1 MSTVINL
8 PQGQSLGGSIGN
20 TLGSI
25 IAQQGAATIAAMEAA
40 RFQKIQ
46 NSIASAPDRNTAVA
60 IATQLPFKNMQEF
73 EHTMKY
79 LDQYHPQSEAAT
91 VDFKSYDDRGNEVTT
106 AMSRKDTRRFG
117 PQTKQKQEEV
127 YQLNPTTG
135 KYESYGMNVA
145 GNIESN
151 QTTPGASALDNMAMD
166 NKRADAAALKTSND
180 DSRLQAKDAF
190 QMELQASN
198 AYNTRLINALGGST
212 QFDPTSGSI
221 SMVPGSIPYDKLG
234 AYRDGTFKA
243 GKLLKESNYDAGKA
257 LEKFFAGNKVAT
269 DLATPPPEPPPVPKP
284 VPKESFWKH
293 PIDNTIKALTPD
305 AKVPE
310 NKTPVPAPQ
319 LQKAPATAD
328 FPELRAAIKGVPLR
342 VEPNPPEDPHNP
354 TIFYPKTAADMG
366 SIPEG
371 GTYLNPK
378 DGLHYV
384 KTASVA
390 PPVVENIQ
398 TSGSKGEVAPN
409 LKGGKETG
417 QLLGPIDIEKEIK
430 IAPGILSPAGKI
442 KDMDKAVREVERL
455 RAVVDRVYEQ
465 DKVRDGGLVSDD
477 YKKAVKALHS
487 LTTPM
492 GEDAQGSTP
501 SVIKDVKPSPTVI
514 VGPPLG
520 VQKNGDPYVLDIPTD
535 GKFYQNVIYRDGYDR
550 FMVDAQ
556 GNRISVDDIFN
567 KKGK

>member
-151 QTTPGASALDNMAMD
+151 QTTPGATALDNIAAD
-166 NKRADAAALKTSND
+166 NARSDNTARDAKNNEA
-180 DSRLQAKDAF
+180 RLQLSSRIGANKAV
-190 QMELQASN
+190 QSTLV
-198 AYNTRLINALGGST
+198 TALGGFASQDGMSFNFGENNVSRERFAKMLPEISDT
-212 QFDPTSGSI
+212 LDMFGGDIGKTSDHLLNKNGIPT
-221 SMVPGSIPYDKLG
+221 PQ
-234 AYRDGTFKA
+234 
-243 GKLLKESNYDAGKA
+243 
-257 LEKFFAGNKVAT
+257 
-269 DLATPPPEPPPVPKP
+269 PEPVVPKP

-310 NKTPVPAPQ
+310 NKTPVPVPVP
-319 LQKAPATAD
+319 QKAPATAD
-328 FPELRAAIKGVPLR
+328 FAELRAAIKGVPLR

-398 TSGSKGEVAPN
+398 TSGIKGDVAPN
-409 LKGGKETG
+409 LKGGTETG

-430 IAPGILSPAGKI
+430 IAPGVLTPDGKI
-442 KDMDKAVREVERL
+442 KNMEKAVIEVERL
-455 RAVVDRVYEQ
+455 RTLM
-465 DKVRDGGLVSDD
+465 DKIHAEHPLMPTDD
-477 YKKAVKALHS
+477 YNKVLDAVHS
-487 LTTPM
+487 LTNPM
-492 GEDAQGSTP
+492 HET
-501 SVIKDVKPSPTVI
+501 DVQKSIT

-520 VQKNGDPYVLDIPTD
+520 RQKDGSLYMLDMPTD
-535 GKFYQNVIYRDGYDR
+535 GKFYQNVIYRDGDDR

-556 GNRISVDDIFN
+556 GNRKSVDDIFN

>member
-106 AMSRKDTRRFG
+106 AMSRKDTRSFG

-166 NKRADAAALKTSND
+166 NKRADQTATHANSNEDRLRQQAAFSQQQTGLNNYA
-180 DSRLQAKDAF
+180 R
-190 QMELQASN
+190 ELF
-198 AYNTRLINALGGST
+198 INLGGKPHMGPDGGMLLDAESL
-212 QFDPTSGSI
+212 
-221 SMVPGSIPYDKLG
+221 PYDKLES
-234 AYRDGTFKA
+234 YRKGLAQGGDLMQKYG
-243 GKLLKESNYDAGKA
+243 NDYGKA
-257 LEKFFAGNKVAT
+257 VSAFITG
-269 DLATPPPEPPPVPKP
+269 DPLAKTVVTQPPAPPPVPKP

-293 PIDNTIKALTPD
+293 PIDNTIKALTPE
-305 AKVPE
+305 AKKNETP
-310 NKTPVPAPQ
+310 KTEELRKWATPADP
-319 LQKAPATAD
+319 LSKV
-328 FPELRAAIKGVPLR
+328 RAAIKGVPLR

-354 TIFYPKTAADMG
+354 TIFYPKTAADMS

-384 KTASVA
+384 KTTSVA

-398 TSGSKGEVAPN
+398 TSGIKGEVAPN

-430 IAPGILSPAGKI
+430 IAPGILSPDGKI

-520 VQKNGDPYVLDIPTD
+520 VQKNGDPYVLDIPAD
-535 GKFYQNVIYRDGYDR
+535 GIFYQDVIYRDGYYR